1 MSKPTEKPEP
11 HLGAAA
17 FAIAAMAL
25 LVAAVL
31 FMTGISGRVDAMIA
45 NLSSSFGLEGEF
57 RKLGGPV
64 VWCWTVL
71 ATLGLCQAMLHAPGG
86 WRRSV
91 LLLSSILLTLSWLPV
106 LALVSYAAPLA
117 VPLAAL
123 LWGGVGSTIYAT
135 RHREPE

>member
-1 MSKPTEKPEP
+1 MIDPSEKPEP
-11 HLGAAA
+11 HPGAAA

-31 FMTGISGRVDAMIA
+31 FMIGITAKLDALIA
-45 NLSSSFGLEGEF
+45 SLSSSIGLEGEL

-64 VWCWTVL
+64 VWSWTVL
-71 ATLGLCQAMLHAPGG
+71 TTVGLCQAMLHAPTG

-106 LALVSYAAPLA
+106 LALASYAAPLA

-123 LWGGVGSTIYAT
+123 LWGGVGSAIYAM